1 MSMKR
6 WDPWAEMMTLREAM
20 GQLLEDS
27 YVRPAGQ
34 SMTGDHLLVDVY
46 EDADNFEVSAS
57 LPGLRPEDVDITIQ
71 GDVLTIKGQRKTQSE
86 RKQGNYLV
94 REQRSGNFYR
104 SIQLPT
110 VVDAEKAR
118 ANFENGVLH
127 LTLPKAESTKPR
139 TIRINSGSGQTI
151 DQPQQQQT
159 LNSGAPATGQPNGQR
174 EQATTAQNK

>member
-27 YVRPAGQ
+27 YVRPTGQ
-34 SMTGDHLLVDVY
+34 SMTGDHLFLDVY

-57 LPGLRPEDVDITIQ
+57 MPGLRPEDVDITIQ
-71 GDVLTIKGQRKTQSE
+71 GDVLTIKGQRKAQTE

-110 VVDAEKAR
+110 VVDAQKAQ

-151 DQPQQQQT
+151 DQQQT
-159 LNSGAPATGQPNGQR
+159 LNSGAPATGPANGQR
-174 EQATTAQNK
+174 EEAANAQTK

>member
-27 YVRPAGQ
+27 YVHPTSQ
-34 SMTGDHLLVDVY
+34 SVTGDRLLLDVY
-46 EDADNFEVSAS
+46 EDADNIEVEAAM
-57 LPGLRPEDVDITIQ
+57 PGLRPEDVDITIH
-71 GDVLTIKGQRKTQSE
+71 GDVLTIKGQHKAQTE

-104 SIQLPT
+104 SVQLP
-110 VVDAEKAR
+110 VQVDAEKAR
-118 ANFENGVLH
+118 ANFENGILH

-139 TIRINSGSGQTI
+139 TIRINSGNSQTI
-151 DQPQQQQT
+151 DQQPM
-159 LNSGAPATGQPNGQR
+159 NSGTSGAQTDGQR
-174 EQATTAQNK
+174 EEAANAQTK

>member
-27 YVRPAGQ
+27 YVRPTGQ
-34 SMTGDHLLVDVY
+34 SRVGDHLLLDVY

-57 LPGLRPEDVDITIQ
+57 MPGLRPEDVDITIQ
-71 GDVLTIKGQRKTQSE
+71 GDVLTIKGQRKAQSE

-118 ANFENGVLH
+118 ANFENGILH

-139 TIRINSGSGQTI
+139 TIRINSGSQQTI
-151 DQPQQQQT
+151 DQPQQQT
-159 LNSGAPATGQPNGQR
+159 LNTGASASGQTNGQR
-174 EQATTAQNK
+174 EEAANAQTK